1 MESGV
6 LHNHVFP
13 WSFARSFSTVRPE
26 VADERK
32 QKLDRGSSMSI
43 SGVTSSTLSQYPLG
57 DASSGPAFRSG
68 NLSASQ
74 ADLNA
79 QSASSSQS
87 PGSLPI
93 FKVSPPAV
101 PDKQI
106 FKVSPPSIPDKQIF
120 KVSPP
125 AVPDKQIFKVSPPS
139 VPDKQIFKVS
149 PPAVPDKQVFKVSPP
164 SVPDKQVFKVSP
176 PSVPE
181 QQVFRVQGNPSTNH
195 FHNHAGIGS
204 ESDESNPL
212 LQDFNEAAQNS
223 TAGALSPVQQAY
235 ATLQQDL
242 QPFALGS
249 NFTSGSSAL
258 LTPPVS
264 LEA

>member
-1 MESGV
+1 
-6 LHNHVFP
+6 
-13 WSFARSFSTVRPE
+13 
-26 VADERK
+26 
-32 QKLDRGSSMSI
+32 MSI

-125 AVPDKQIFKVSPPS
+125 A
-139 VPDKQIFKVS
+139 
-149 PPAVPDKQVFKVSPP
+149 
-164 SVPDKQVFKVSP
+164 
-176 PSVPE
+176 VPE

>member
-1 MESGV
+1 
-6 LHNHVFP
+6 
-13 WSFARSFSTVRPE
+13 
-26 VADERK
+26 
-32 QKLDRGSSMSI
+32 MSI

-139 VPDKQIFKVS
+139 VPDKQVFKVS
-149 PPAVPDKQVFKVSPP
+149 PPA
-164 SVPDKQVFKVSP
+164 
-176 PSVPE
+176 VPE

>member
-1 MESGV
+1 
-6 LHNHVFP
+6 
-13 WSFARSFSTVRPE
+13 
-26 VADERK
+26 
-32 QKLDRGSSMSI
+32 MSI

>member
-1 MESGV
+1 
-6 LHNHVFP
+6 
-13 WSFARSFSTVRPE
+13 
-26 VADERK
+26 
-32 QKLDRGSSMSI
+32 MSI

-139 VPDKQIFKVS
+139 
-149 PPAVPDKQVFKVSPP
+149 VPDKQVFKVSPP